1 MKNFWKI
8 FLIAFCSLL
17 MAAHLGRS
25 NMFVLQYISLLIPFI
40 LIWKNKIS
48 AIVMQ
53 LFLIIYGF
61 EWIRTIFYYSR
72 KRIENGE
79 DWLRLAIILGMVA
92 LLNFVTVLVFRSKSM
107 KQRYGLE

>member
-40 LIWKNKIS
+40 LFWKNKIS
-48 AIVMQ
+48 ARVIQ
-53 LFLIIYGF
+53 LFLILYGF
-61 EWIRTIFYYSR
+61 EWIRTIFHYA
-72 KRIENGE
+72 RIREASGE
-79 DWLRLAIILGMVA
+79 DWLRLAIILGVVA
-92 LLNFVTVLVFRSKSM
+92 LLNFATILVFRTKSM